1 MKIIQLTKNPYFG
14 NLMPLQ
20 IQFNNISIHFQ
31 RTFGTNEIV
40 RG

>member
-14 NLMPLQ
+14 NL
-20 IQFNNISIHFQ
+20 NNIPIYFQ